1 MKSHRGLSAIVGAV
15 FLIAIV
21 VGALSYIT
29 YSLETMANFSEQLVG
44 GESRQKNIQDEQFE
58 ITSIDVTSGKLNA
71 VIKNTGQIPL
81 KITTL
86 YIDEQ
91 GVNDVVNKTIIEK
104 TIAPGT
110 SFDFLTE
117 SIDIDIDPTKGYNL
131 KMITSRGGSQ
141 IFSINSAS
149 VEPLFLNLVAIPKTV
164 STTFAATLL
173 FTVVNN
179 MSNNNILYNLTPQ
192 IEVSS
197 DTGLALAEYISGPK
211 PASFPVLAPG
221 DIASFEYSYNVAGD
235 EGDFV
240 DFGISLVNGYETSPG
255 HLQSTNETITI
266 EIVQIAV
273 KSGESITS
281 LGVIPFNSQNV
292 DLLLFHD
299 ETYGTPLT
307 INSYQMDASDATG
320 DGSTLNSYDDAPII
334 FFSANTTQVT
344 TVTALTTW
352 NASLQYYS
360 DFTDPS
366 ATPPDFAFFFECIP
380 SVSPL
385 VVCDD
390 PAVEEQV
397 AEATGNLYSIEGKK
411 GGLKVDG
418 DAYPTWRDPS
428 IVTDGPDGDGY
439 WSFTDNDGFMKD
451 DWKMEDETGAGYSDL
466 GSPPDTEAV
475 WVRIPTS
482 GIDDYMPLIYYGDA
496 DEGMNPMD
504 NYAIT
509 IGTAEGATA
518 DKGKISFT
526 YSTDT
531 GPPHSVT
538 TTCTSSN
545 SYDNGNWQ
553 HIVAVRESN
562 GDCNLYI
569 NGTLVAGPVSGSTGT
584 NTIDLKKVGIGTID
598 QAKTRAGND
607 LLADVASWL
616 HWNNKALTQAEAKNL
631 FYTNYG
637 NNGTRIWVSM
647 NITDGNG
654 GDSCTACEVLIDDKE
669 YILPFHDPSANSPRT
684 TDTEF
689 YFRDYLESNAD
700 SWNKYTQ
707 YNITK
712 FLSGSDRTLAVENRL
727 SISIRMDD
735 TEQNLPIN
743 IRIGDGNYPTND
755 YTDTVSFLQ
764 TGETDPEW
772 PAFLS
777 FNWDDPVELTI
788 FNQGPEGVWFT
799 FPGTRMVLTTLDK
812 SISYGAM
819 PEEIQIEG
827 ESWEPIEPDRD
838 GPYIADQVSA
848 KVKFYPLTNPPFVPP
863 LTGGQPEDVQ
873 GGDYDAFVFL
883 SGFDE
888 AGGAFL
894 KTVDLGT
901 VHIIGP

>member
-1 MKSHRGLSAIVGAV
+1 MKSHRGLASVIGAV

-21 VGALSYIT
+21 MSALSYIT
-29 YSLETMANFSEQLVG
+29 YSLEIMGNFSESLIIE
-44 GESRQKNIQDEQFE
+44 ESRLKDKLRESFD
-58 ITSIDVTSGKLNA
+58 ITSISITAENKLDGM
-71 VIKNTGQIPL
+71 IKNTGEIPVKL
-81 KITTL
+81 TAL

-91 GVNDVVNKTIIEK
+91 GVNDVVQKFTLDAA
-104 TIAPGT
+104 IAPGRT
-110 SFDFLTE
+110 VNILDLTDFT
-117 SIDIDIDPTKGYNL
+117 IDPTKGYNMKL
-131 KMITSRGGSQ
+131 ITSRGEVTS
-141 IFSINSAS
+141 FYINSAS
-149 VEPLFLNLVAIPKTV
+149 VEPLFFNLVAIPKTV

-211 PASFPVLAPG
+211 PALYPALAPG
-221 DIASFEYSYNVAGD
+221 DIASFEYSYTVAGD

-255 HLQSTNETITI
+255 HLQSANETITI

-273 KSGESITS
+273 KSGESLTS

-299 ETYGTPLT
+299 DAFGTPLT

-360 DFTDPS
+360 DFSDPS
-366 ATPPDFAFFFECIP
+366 ATSPDFAFFFECYSSAVP
-380 SVSPL
+380 CKDNT
-385 VVCDD
+385 VV
-390 PAVEEQV
+390 Q
-397 AEATGNLYSIEGKK
+397 EATGNLYSIEGKK

-418 DAYPTWRDPS
+418 DAFPTWRDPS

-451 DWKMEDETGAGYSDL
+451 DWKMESDPNYSDL
-466 GSPPDTEAV
+466 GAPPDTEAV
-475 WVRIPTS
+475 WVRIPPS
-482 GIDDYMPLIYYGDA
+482 GIDDYMPLIYYG
-496 DEGMNPMD
+496 EVGGMNPTEE
-504 NYAIT
+504 YAIT
-509 IGTAEGATA
+509 IGTSEGATA

-526 YSTDT
+526 YSTNTDHT
-531 GPPHSVT
+531 ET
-538 TTCTSSN
+538 TTCTSSDT
-545 SYDNGNWQ
+545 YDNGNWQ
-553 HIVAVRESN
+553 HVVAVRESD
-562 GDCNLYI
+562 GKCNLYI

-584 NTIDLKKVGIGTID
+584 NTIDLKKASIGSIT
-598 QAKTRAGND
+598 QKKGSNRLPGTND

-616 HWNNKALTQAEAKNL
+616 HWNDKALTQPEAENL
-631 FYTNYG
+631 FNTNYG

-647 NITDGNG
+647 NITDGDG

-669 YILPFHDPSANSPRT
+669 YILPFHDPSANSLLNA
-684 TDTEF
+684 DTAY
-689 YFRDYLESNAD
+689 YFRDYLESNGD

-743 IRIGDGNYPTND
+743 IRVGDGNYPAND

-764 TGETDPEW
+764 TGPTDPTW

-777 FNWDDPVELTI
+777 FNWDDKVELTI

-812 SISYGAM
+812 SVSYGAM
-819 PEEIQIEG
+819 PEEIEIEEEG
-827 ESWEPIEPDRD
+827 WEPMYPERD

-848 KVKFYPLTNPPFVPP
+848 KIKFYALTNPPFIPP
-863 LTGGQPEDVQ
+863 LTGGQPEFVP

-888 AGGAFL
+888 AGTAFL

-901 VHIIGP
+901 IHIIGP